1 MRKAREKE
9 SGQQG
14 GAKVFYYHRG
24 YDKLKPSKDQ
34 RIRDAVVVLHY
45 ESLNTL
51 QFWTKIASNLLLN
64 EVSNVCKTIYIID
77 VLTLLDGSDNITE
90 VLDNEGSSAA
100 LDKKIS
106 KPLARMLNKMLLYD
120 CTIVAYRH
128 ACQLLMKM
136 MPIVESNMNPHK
148 LISENVQKI
157 VLIDPIVSIPCINA
171 QLEGSNYTEFARN
184 VEVDLLFSNIKE
196 QEKRSKVLRSALPT
210 GTNSLFSTEDSLH
223 DVIIKYFYPEYTSDI
238 SWNPGYVNEMG
249 ESLFAGEL
257 QIEMNKHSKQY
268 EQIAID
274 MTDELNDSITRKTV
288 TTNHKTQSIVDSQH
302 PQLTVPAAGAVIL
315 RGNRCVL
322 ARSLTGSWPGMRV
335 PYVEVDASS
344 NESLRDAAV
353 RSIVQLCDIEADEMY
368 FVDTIPPIYVYQPNS
383 NVYITVFVM
392 YAHSAPDCETLDE
405 YDMEDEESEYDWY
418 TFHRAIDAFNANNDV
433 HAIAAFKT
441 LAFSLAA
448 ANMANQVPNP
458 ENWGGIF
465 GQEWVAEMVTNKSN
479 STPCTAEHDHTHD
492 HLHGHGHDH
501 SVEMSD
507 VCVNMNNPLPV
518 TVLSGFLGAGKTTL
532 LQKLLLSNHG
542 LRIAVIVN
550 DMADV
555 NIDAALVQSTV
566 SISKKEE
573 KLIELTNGC
582 ICCTL
587 REDLL
592 TEVSKLAME
601 CKYDYLIIESSGI
614 SEPLPVAETFTFDG
628 AIPNSTQPLS
638 SIAKLGSLHSLTH
651 SLTYS
656 LTYSC

>member
-1 MRKAREKE
+1 M
-9 SGQQG
+9 
-14 GAKVFYYHRG
+14 
-24 YDKLKPSKDQ
+24 
-34 RIRDAVVVLHY
+34 
-45 ESLNTL
+45 
-51 QFWTKIASNLLLN
+51 
-64 EVSNVCKTIYIID
+64 
-77 VLTLLDGSDNITE
+77 
-90 VLDNEGSSAA
+90 
-100 LDKKIS
+100 
-106 KPLARMLNKMLLYD
+106 
-120 CTIVAYRH
+120 
-128 ACQLLMKM
+128 
-136 MPIVESNMNPHK
+136 
-148 LISENVQKI
+148 
-157 VLIDPIVSIPCINA
+157 
-171 QLEGSNYTEFARN
+171 
-184 VEVDLLFSNIKE
+184 
-196 QEKRSKVLRSALPT
+196 
-210 GTNSLFSTEDSLH
+210 
-223 DVIIKYFYPEYTSDI
+223 
-238 SWNPGYVNEMG
+238 
-249 ESLFAGEL
+249 
-257 QIEMNKHSKQY
+257 
-268 EQIAID
+268 
-274 MTDELNDSITRKTV
+274 
-288 TTNHKTQSIVDSQH
+288 
-302 PQLTVPAAGAVIL
+302 
-315 RGNRCVL
+315 
-322 ARSLTGSWPGMRV
+322 
-335 PYVEVDASS
+335 
-344 NESLRDAAV
+344 
-353 RSIVQLCDIEADEMY
+353 
-368 FVDTIPPIYVYQPNS
+368 
-383 NVYITVFVM
+383 
-392 YAHSAPDCETLDE
+392 
-405 YDMEDEESEYDWY
+405 
-418 TFHRAIDAFNANNDV
+418 

-465 GQEWVAEMVTNKSN
+465 GQEWMAEMVTKSS

-492 HLHGHGHDH
+492 HLHGHDH

-507 VCVNMNNPLPV
+507 VCVNVNNPLPV

-651 SLTYS
+651 TLTYS
-656 LTYSC
+656 LTYSLT